1 MKLNDLF
8 GAYIKDMQRR
18 GVKSIK
24 RTQQFYDN
32 DIRKVLGD
40 REVSDIIRGDIASLL
55 FDITDRSPY
64 TSNKCLYPQGYV

>member
-8 GAYIKDMQRR
+8 RAYIKDMQRR

-32 DIRKVLGD
+32 DIRKVIGD
-40 REVSDIIRGDIASLL
+40 RYQISFVVILHH
-55 FDITDRSPY
+55 Y
-64 TSNKCLYPQGYV
+64 CLI